1 MKNIHQL
8 AGVPIDMA
16 IFLRVIER
24 GNFVRASEDLGLTPS
39 AVSKAISRLE
49 DRLGVRLLARTTR
62 NLNLTS
68 EGGIYLKH
76 ARDIAAAIERAEA
89 ETASS
94 SKTPSGTLRLTIAAA
109 LAKHQITPLIPE
121 FLERFPAIEI
131 DLNITEQHVDI
142 IKENY
147 DIAIRPGTL
156 IDSNLIGTKLAEADR
171 HICAS
176 PGYIARHGKPVTPL
190 DLRAHNCMTTSG
202 FPSLSRWQFDVNN
215 EPLSIDVTGNI
226 KCDNT
231 DLLLDLALAGKGITR
246 LLETVCGK
254 ALQSGALEILL
265 EQHHIA
271 EPVPI
276 WAITPPG
283 RISLPRVRV
292 FVDFLKEKLQ
302 PRPWA
307 QISI

>member
-8 AGVPIDMA
+8 AGIPIDMA

-24 GNFVRASEDLGLTPS
+24 GSFARAAEDLGLTPS

-62 NLNLTS
+62 NLTLTT

-76 ARDIAAAIERAEA
+76 AKDIAAAIERAEA

-94 SKTPSGTLRLTIAAA
+94 SKTPSGPLRLTIAAA
-109 LAKHQITPLIPE
+109 LAKHQIAPLLPE
-121 FLERFPAIEI
+121 FLERFPAIEV

-147 DIAIRPGTL
+147 DIAIRPGAL

-176 PGYIARHGKPVTPL
+176 PDYIARHGRPQTPI
-190 DLRAHNCMTTSG
+190 DLREHNCLTTSG
-202 FPSLSRWQFDVNN
+202 FPTLSRWQFELKG
-215 EPLSIDVTGNI
+215 EPFSIDVTGNI

-246 LLETVCGK
+246 LLETVCGN
-254 ALQSGALEILL
+254 ALQSGTLEILL

-283 RISLPRVRV
+283 RLSLPRVRV
-292 FVDFLKEKLQ
+292 FVDFLKNKFQ
-302 PRPWA
+302 NRPW
-307 QISI
+307 S

>member
-8 AGVPIDMA
+8 AGIPIDMA

-24 GNFVRASEDLGLTPS
+24 GNFVRAAADLGLTPS

-68 EGGIYLKH
+68 EGSIYLKH
-76 ARDIAAAIERAEA
+76 ARNIAAAIERAEA

-94 SKTPSGTLRLTIAAA
+94 RKNPSGPLRLTIAAA
-109 LAKHQITPLIPE
+109 LAKHQITPLLPE
-121 FLERFPAIEI
+121 FLEHFPAIEI

-147 DIAIRPGTL
+147 DIAIRPGNL

-176 PGYIARHGKPVTPL
+176 PGYIARHGKPLTPL
-190 DLRAHNCMTTSG
+190 DLKEHNCLTTSG
-202 FPSLSRWQFDVNN
+202 FPMLSRWKFVVDK
-215 EPLSIDVTGNI
+215 EPFSIDVTGNI

-231 DLLLDLALAGKGITR
+231 DLLLDLALAGKGIVR
-246 LLETVCGK
+246 LLETVCGN
-254 ALQSGALEILL
+254 ALQTGALEILL
-265 EQHHIA
+265 EQHHIP
-271 EPVPI
+271 ETVPI

-283 RISLPRVRV
+283 RLSLPRVRV
-292 FVDFLKEKLQ
+292 FVDFLKQKFQ
-302 PRPWA
+302 CRPW
-307 QISI
+307 SRS